1 MPLLLGTRAS
11 ALAQWQAQWVA
22 ARLGEQGQAVELVPI
37 VTHGDRN
44 QQVKIESIGAQN
56 VFTKEIQQAL
66 LDRRIDLAVHSLKDL
81 STEKV
86 EGLTLAA
93 VPRRGP
99 VGDVLV
105 CPTGDGIEALAQ
117 GATIGTG
124 SLRRRTQLHH
134 SRPDLNIENIRG
146 NVDTRL
152 VKLEDGQFD
161 AIVLAEAG
169 LRRLGLERWIGHIL
183 PKEIMLPAVGQGAL
197 GIETREDDHAA
208 LSSVATLDHAETH
221 AAVTA
226 ERSMLAAL
234 HGGCLAPIAGWARM
248 ENNQLTLSGRVLSHD
263 GKIRLDA
270 SLWTHDLQEALALG
284 HRVAEELSARGA
296 DTLIRNARPEER

>member
-1 MPLLLGTRAS
+1 MPLLLGTRSS

-22 ARLGEQGQAVELVPI
+22 ARLGELGHEVELVPI

-44 QQVKIESIGAQN
+44 QQSGIESIGSQN

-86 EGLTLAA
+86 DGLALAA
-93 VPRRGP
+93 VPRRGA

-105 CPTGDGIEALAQ
+105 WPMEGGIEALAE
-117 GATIGTG
+117 GAVIGTG

-134 SRPDLNIENIRG
+134 QRPDLRIENIRG

-152 VKLEDGQFD
+152 AKLEAGRYD
-161 AIVLAEAG
+161 AIILAEAG
-169 LRRLGLERWIGHIL
+169 LRRLGLEDWIGEIL
-183 PKEIMLPAVGQGAL
+183 PKEVMLPAVGQGAL
-197 GIETREDDHAA
+197 GIETRDDDQTAISA
-208 LSSVATLDHAETH
+208 VASLDHAETH
-221 AAVTA
+221 AAVDT
-226 ERSMLAAL
+226 ERAMLATL

-248 ENNQLTLSGRVLSHD
+248 ENGQLTLSGRVLSHD
-263 GKIRLDA
+263 GQERIDAELSTLDPQDA
-270 SLWTHDLQEALALG
+270 VALG
-284 HRVAEELSARGA
+284 HRVAEKLLVQGA
-296 DTLIRNARPEER
+296 DTLIQNARPKM

>member
-11 ALAQWQAQWVA
+11 TLAQWQAEWVA
-22 ARLGEQGQAVELVPI
+22 TRLGEQGHEVELVPI
-37 VTHGDRN
+37 ITHGDRN
-44 QQVKIESIGAQN
+44 QLSKIESLGAQN

-86 EGLTLAA
+86 AGLALAA
-93 VPRRGP
+93 VPQRGP

-105 CPTGDGIEALAQ
+105 WPQGGGIEALCE

-134 SRPDLNIENIRG
+134 QRPDLRIENIRG

-152 VKLEDGQFD
+152 AKLEDGRYD
-161 AIVLAEAG
+161 AIILAEAG
-169 LRRLGLERWIGHIL
+169 LQRLGFEQWIGHIL
-183 PKEIMLPAVGQGAL
+183 PKQIMLPAVGQGAL
-197 GIETREDDHAA
+197 GIETRDDDQAT
-208 LSSVATLDHAETH
+208 LSAVATLNHAQTH
-221 AAVTA
+221 AAVIA
-226 ERSMLAAL
+226 ERAMLAAL
-234 HGGCLAPIAGWARM
+234 HGGCLAPIAGWARI

-263 GKIRLDA
+263 GKHRLDA
-270 SLWTHDLQEALALG
+270 QLATPDPQDAVTLG
-284 HRVAEELSARGA
+284 HRVAEELAAQGA
-296 DTLIRNARPEER
+296 DTLIQNARPK